1 MRMKIKYLLI
11 LVCLTI
17 SSNAQDIEMKKA
29 FEQDLK
35 AKNEHV
41 TSIKCLF
48 TQTRGLSVLSNT
60 VDKTGDFYFER
71 PSDMELL
78 FHDGD
83 YIKMD
88 DSQFEMKVAEN
99 VTATKIS
106 GNPMLKNLSSIL
118 SACVIGDFDQMTKG
132 FVAELESTSTE
143 WVVTMEP
150 QKGRVASKISQI
162 IIRFDRNDMSLNVL
176 NLVEKSGDYTMYA
189 FSNKQFN
196 TNGNK

>member
-17 SSNAQDIEMKKA
+17 SSNAQDIEMKKV
-29 FEQDLK
+29 FEQELK

-60 VDKTGDFYFER
+60 VDKTGDFYFKR

-106 GNPMLKNLSSIL
+106 SNPMLKNLSSIL

-132 FVAELESTSTE
+132 FVAELEYTSTE
-143 WVVTMEP
+143 WVVTMAP
-150 QKGRVASKISQI
+150 QRGKAASKISQI

>member
-1 MRMKIKYLLI
+1 MRMKIEFLLL

-17 SSNAQDIEMKKA
+17 SSYAQDIELKRV
-29 FEQDLK
+29 FEQELK

-41 TSIKCLF
+41 ASIKCLF
-48 TQTRGLSVLSNT
+48 TQTRGLSVLSKT

-71 PSDMELL
+71 PDDMQLL

-88 DSQFEMKVAEN
+88 DRQFEMKVAEN

-132 FVAELESTSTE
+132 FVADLESTSTE
-143 WVVTMEP
+143 WIVTMKP
-150 QKGRVASKISQI
+150 QRGKAASKISQI
-162 IIRFDRNDMSLNVL
+162 IICFDKNDMSLNVL
-176 NLVEKSGDYTMYA
+176 NLIEKSGDYTMYK
-189 FSNKQFN
+189 FSDKQFN
-196 TNGNK
+196 VNDNK